1 MILSSPWINV
11 YSFIWLE
18 GKYVEILEEVVGF
31 WVIFI
36 FLFTFFCIVQVFFGI
51 LNLTLEE
58 KRFNIYERC
67 ILLIL
72 LSQMN
77 NVPILPETISYGLSV
92 GYPSQSR
99 LWRVM
104 TDSTSE
110 CLQYGEYYSEENL
123 EILTLNSFQFSL
135 GGYTDTCEITE
146 HLQSKQT
153 NEWNSMQR
161 YETSATEKC
170 YLVNI
175 TPVKQ
180 RYDNIIMKNKY
191 CL

>member
-1 MILSSPWINV
+1 
-11 YSFIWLE
+11 
-18 GKYVEILEEVVGF
+18 
-31 WVIFI
+31 
-36 FLFTFFCIVQVFFGI
+36 
-51 LNLTLEE
+51 
-58 KRFNIYERC
+58 
-67 ILLIL
+67 
-72 LSQMN
+72 
-77 NVPILPETISYGLSV
+77 
-92 GYPSQSR
+92 
-99 LWRVM
+99 M

-146 HLQSKQT
+146 QSKQT